1 MSGHEDLAVRD
12 MKIIRLTRAIEV
24 LEQEAQGRQGFD
36 RNVMIQAAN
45 ILSVERLDLI
55 QETEDI
61 ATEILNRDEENRPA
75 LRVKIEKAVKKGGK
89 D

>member
-24 LEQEAQGRQGFD
+24 LEQESQDRQGFD

-45 ILSVERLDLI
+45 ILSVKRLGLI

-75 LRVKIEKAVKKGGK
+75 LRVEIEKAIKKGGK

>member
-45 ILSVERLDLI
+45 ILSVKRLELT

-61 ATEILNRDEENRPA
+61 VTEILNRDEQNRPA
-75 LRVKIEKAVKKGGK
+75 LRVEIEKATKKGGK